1 MAIADIAI
9 NIVTK
14 GAELAKR
21 QLNSLSG
28 SAGKSGNMMSK
39 LATGAKLAG
48 VALAVGLAKGLTSA
62 VQEFTAFNDKM
73 TQSLAIMNTTVEQQK
88 AMENQAIA
96 VSRETRI
103 SAEQSAEAFFF
114 LASAGLNAEQS
125 ISALPQVARFAQAG
139 MFDMATATDLATD
152 AQSALGMTVDDAQQ
166 NLDNLTK
173 VTDVLVKAN
182 TLANSSVQQFSE
194 ALTNKAGSALKVAN
208 KGIEEGVAVLSAF
221 ADRGVKG
228 AEAGEKL
235 NQLLRDIPRA
245 TAKNSEEFKKLGLN
259 MFDTE
264 GNMKNV
270 ADIIE
275 ELDSVLAPM
284 SDELKASTLDQ
295 LGLNRGV
302 ADAVKI
308 LSGAGDEIRAYESAL
323 MQSGGTT
330 QDVADKQMGSLKAQ
344 LDIMTNAFSELG
356 ILLGD
361 TIAPILISI
370 VQKVTDIVTS
380 FSDFI
385 KNQKEVTAEVK
396 KNVEEAKKQEGLY
409 GTKLPRAYS
418 LYGSGVNTATD
429 ATTDFRTATEKAID
443 IGTKYAD
450 MNNGRLATDQII
462 ADALEKHT
470 RETEKN
476 TDAMEEQTEQ
486 AKEFA
491 DTMKAKLLPSLQSVV
506 DAQDKLKDIQDRITD
521 AEEDRDEASKN
532 LTKAQKELENASL
545 QVSVA
550 EQKLAD
556 AKDKA
561 KQVTLEEKLAIAQQ
575 EETIRKLVET
585 EERNEIQELQLA
597 IAKEK
602 LTELIE
608 ASTGATREQLT
619 AERELERALE
629 AEQRATERVTKAQE
643 ALTKAQKELNEV
655 TAKTPKNLLEIAMA
669 KKQLDDALKNLDA
682 LGDFELGLE
691 HLVESTGMKL
701 QDLIDM
707 ANAIKSGNNISVGT
721 GGSSV
726 SGGGDGGSS
735 GSEMFDGDGV
745 SDGGAGSDVI
755 PSRVP
760 ASQRLASTVLF
771 TQNLKFEN
779 PKLEGDELALKV
791 AEQVR
796 RATRNGIKVIT

>member
-9 NIVTK
+9 QIVTK
-14 GAELAKR
+14 GADLAKN
-21 QLNSLSG
+21 QLNKLGG
-28 SAGKSGNMMSK
+28 SAGKSGKMMSK
-39 LATGAKLAG
+39 LATAGKVAGIAIG
-48 VALAVGLAKGLTSA
+48 VALVKGMTKA
-62 VQEFTAFNDKM
+62 TQEFIAFNDKM
-73 TQSLAIMNTTVEQQK
+73 TQSIAIMDTTIEQQK
-88 AMENQAIA
+88 AMEAQAIA

-125 ISALPQVARFAQAG
+125 ISALPQVAKFAQAG

-152 AQSALGMTVDDAQQ
+152 AQSALGLTVDDAQQ

-308 LSGAGDEIRAYESAL
+308 LSGAGDEIRNYEQAL
-323 MQSGGTT
+323 MESGGTT
-330 QDVADKQMGSLKAQ
+330 EEVADKQMGSLKAQ
-344 LDIMTNAFSELG
+344 LDIMSNAFSELG
-356 ILLGD
+356 ILLGE
-361 TIAPILISI
+361 TIAPILVSI
-370 VQKVTDIVTS
+370 VGKVTDIVQG

-385 KNQKEVTAEVK
+385 KNQKEVQSEIR
-396 KNVEEAKKQEGLY
+396 KNVQEAEDLNEIY

-418 LYGSGVNTATD
+418 LYNSEVKNNEELMKD
-429 ATTDFRTATEKAID
+429 SRTATERAID
-443 IGTKYAD
+443 VGMALHRQQNKRVTTEDIISEA
-450 MNNGRLATDQII
+450 LAN
-462 ADALEKHT
+462 HT
-470 RETEKN
+470 RESEKN
-476 TDAMEEQTEQ
+476 TEAMEEATEQ
-486 AKEFA
+486 AKEYA
-491 DTMKAKLLPSLQSVV
+491 ENIQKNMLPSL
-506 DAQDKLKDIQDRITD
+506 DAVISAQNKLKDIQERVRD
-521 AEEDRDEASKN
+521 AEEDRDEASKEV
-532 LTKAQKELENASL
+532 TKSQEKLEIASQKVLD
-545 QVSVA
+545 A
-550 EQKLAD
+550 EEALFRAKEEAKLVT
-556 AKDKA
+556 DK
-561 KQVTLEEKLAIAQQ
+561 EKLAILQQ
-575 EETIRKLVET
+575 EEAIRKL
-585 EERNEIQELQLA
+585 EESEEKNEIQELQLA

-608 ASTGATREQLT
+608 ASTGATREQET
-619 AERELERALE
+619 AERNLLQAQEEEERALE
-629 AEQRATERVTKAQE
+629 RLTKAQDK
-643 ALTKAQKELNEV
+643 LTKAQKELNEV
-655 TAKTPKNLLEIAMA
+655 TAKTPENLLEIAMA
-669 KKQLDDALKNLDA
+669 KKELDEALKNLDA
-682 LGDFELGLE
+682 LGSFDEAMGF
-691 HLVESTGMKL
+691 LVESTGMKL

-707 ANAIKSGNNISVGT
+707 ANAIKSGEDIAITSL
-721 GGSSV
+721 GGASSSV
-726 SGGGDGGSS
+726 KTGT
-735 GSEMFDGDGV
+735 DGV
-745 SDGGAGSDVI
+745 EVGEDIVSPTAPSGRAGSGMEALQRAGAVVI
-755 PSRVP
+755 
-760 ASQRLASTVLF
+760 
-771 TQNLKFEN
+771 TQNIN
-779 PKLEGDELALKV
+779 VEGKDANAQALDIID
-791 AEQVR
+791 ALN
-796 RATRNGIKVIT
+796 RAKRNGQRVVF

>member
-9 NIVTK
+9 QIVTK
-14 GAELAKR
+14 GADLAKN
-21 QLNSLSG
+21 QLNKLGG
-28 SAGKSGNMMSK
+28 SADKSGKMMGK
-39 LATGAKLAG
+39 LATAGKVAGIAIG
-48 VALAVGLAKGLTSA
+48 VALVKGMTKA
-62 VQEFTAFNDKM
+62 TQEFIAFNDKM
-73 TQSLAIMNTTVEQQK
+73 TQSIAIMDTTIEQQK
-88 AMENQAIA
+88 AMEAQAIA

-125 ISALPQVARFAQAG
+125 ISALPQVAKFAQAG

-152 AQSALGMTVDDAQQ
+152 AQSALGLTVDDAQQ

-308 LSGAGDEIRAYESAL
+308 LSGAGDEIRNYEQAL

-344 LDIMTNAFSELG
+344 LDIMSNAFSELG
-356 ILLGD
+356 ILLGE
-361 TIAPILISI
+361 TIAPVLTSI
-370 VQKVTDIVTS
+370 VQKVTDIVQG

-385 KNQKEVTAEVK
+385 KNQREVTKEIRANVQEAEDM
-396 KNVEEAKKQEGLY
+396 NSIY
-409 GTKLPRAYS
+409 GTKLPRTYS
-418 LYGSGVNTATD
+418 LYTQEVKNSEEALKD
-429 ATTDFRTATEKAID
+429 SRTATERAID
-443 IGTKYAD
+443 VGMALHRQQDRRITTEDIISEA
-450 MNNGRLATDQII
+450 LAN
-462 ADALEKHT
+462 HT
-470 RETEKN
+470 RESEKN
-476 TDAMEEQTEQ
+476 TEAIEEQTE
-486 AKEFA
+486 ASAEFA
-491 DTMKAKLLPSLQSVV
+491 ESIQKNMLPSL
-506 DAQDKLKDIQDRITD
+506 DAVISAQNKLKDIQERVRD
-521 AEEDRDEASKN
+521 AEEDRDEASK
-532 LTKAQKELENASL
+532 
-545 QVSVA
+545 
-550 EQKLAD
+550 
-556 AKDKA
+556 
-561 KQVTLEEKLAIAQQ
+561 QVTKSQELLEKASQKVLDAEDALLRAKEEAKKVTDKEKLAILQQ
-575 EETIRKLVET
+575 EEAIRKL
-585 EERNEIQELQLA
+585 EESEEKNEIQELQLA

-608 ASTGATREQLT
+608 ASTGATREQET
-619 AERELERALE
+619 AERELLQAQEEEERALE
-629 AEQRATERVTKAQE
+629 RLTKAQDK
-643 ALTKAQKELNEV
+643 LVKAQKELNEV
-655 TAKTPKNLLEIAMA
+655 TAKTPENLLEIAMA
-669 KKQLDDALKNLDA
+669 KKELDEALKNLNA
-682 LGDFELGLE
+682 LGNFEEAME

-701 QDLIDM
+701 QDLINM
-707 ANAIKSGNNISVGT
+707 ANAIKSGEDIAITST
-721 GGSSV
+721 GG
-726 SGGGDGGSS
+726 
-735 GSEMFDGDGV
+735 GSESVKTGTDGSEVDADIV
-745 SDGGAGSDVI
+745 SPTAPTSRAGAGMEALARNNAVVI
-755 PSRVP
+755 H
-760 ASQRLASTVLF
+760 
-771 TQNLKFEN
+771 QNIN
-779 PKLEGDELALKV
+779 VEGKDANAQALDIID
-791 AEQVR
+791 ALN
-796 RATRNGIKVIT
+796 RAKRNGQRVVF

>member
-9 NIVTK
+9 QIVTK
-14 GAELAKR
+14 GADLAKN
-21 QLNSLSG
+21 QLNKLGG
-28 SAGKSGNMMSK
+28 SADKSSKMMGK
-39 LATGAKLAG
+39 LATAGKVAGLAIG
-48 VALAVGLAKGLTSA
+48 VALVKGMTKA
-62 VQEFTAFNDKM
+62 TQEFIAFNDKM
-73 TQSLAIMNTTVEQQK
+73 TQSIAIMDTTVEQQK
-88 AMENQAIA
+88 AMEAQAIA

-125 ISALPQVARFAQAG
+125 ISALPQVAKFAQAG
-139 MFDMATATDLATD
+139 MIDMATATDLATD
-152 AQSALGMTVDDAQQ
+152 AQSALGLTVDDAQQ

-308 LSGAGDEIRAYESAL
+308 LSGAGDEIRNYEQAL

-344 LDIMTNAFSELG
+344 LDIMSNAFSELG
-356 ILLGD
+356 ILLGE
-361 TIAPILISI
+361 TIAPVLTSI
-370 VQKVTDIVTS
+370 VQKVTDIVQG

-385 KNQKEVTAEVK
+385 KNQREVTKEIRANVQEAEDM
-396 KNVEEAKKQEGLY
+396 NSIY
-409 GTKLPRAYS
+409 GTKLPRTYS
-418 LYGSGVNTATD
+418 LYTQEVKNSEEALKD
-429 ATTDFRTATEKAID
+429 SRTATERAID
-443 IGTKYAD
+443 VGMALHRQQDRRITTEDIISEA
-450 MNNGRLATDQII
+450 LAN
-462 ADALEKHT
+462 HT
-470 RETEKN
+470 RESEKN
-476 TDAMEEQTEQ
+476 TEAIEEQTE
-486 AKEFA
+486 ASAEFA
-491 DTMKAKLLPSLQSVV
+491 ESIQKNMLPSL
-506 DAQDKLKDIQDRITD
+506 DAVISAQNKLKDIQERVRD
-521 AEEDRDEASKN
+521 AEEDRDEASK
-532 LTKAQKELENASL
+532 
-545 QVSVA
+545 
-550 EQKLAD
+550 
-556 AKDKA
+556 
-561 KQVTLEEKLAIAQQ
+561 QVTKSQELLEKASQKVLDAEDALLRAKEEAKKVTDKEKLAILQQ
-575 EETIRKLVET
+575 EEAIRKL
-585 EERNEIQELQLA
+585 EESEEKNEIQELQLA

-608 ASTGATREQLT
+608 ASTGATREQET
-619 AERELERALE
+619 AERELLQAQEEEERALE
-629 AEQRATERVTKAQE
+629 RLTKAQDK
-643 ALTKAQKELNEV
+643 LVKAQKELNEV
-655 TAKTPKNLLEIAMA
+655 TAKTPENLLEIAMA
-669 KKQLDDALKNLDA
+669 KKELDEALKNLNA
-682 LGDFELGLE
+682 LGNFEEAME

-701 QDLIDM
+701 QDLINM
-707 ANAIKSGNNISVGT
+707 ANAIKSGEDIAITST
-721 GGSSV
+721 GG
-726 SGGGDGGSS
+726 
-735 GSEMFDGDGV
+735 GSESVKTGTDGSEVDADIV
-745 SDGGAGSDVI
+745 SPTAPTSRAGAGMEALARNNAVVI
-755 PSRVP
+755 H
-760 ASQRLASTVLF
+760 
-771 TQNLKFEN
+771 QNIN
-779 PKLEGDELALKV
+779 VEGKDANAQALDIID
-791 AEQVR
+791 ALN
-796 RATRNGIKVIT
+796 RAKRNGQRVVF

>member
-1 MAIADIAI
+1 
-9 NIVTK
+9 
-14 GAELAKR
+14 
-21 QLNSLSG
+21 
-28 SAGKSGNMMSK
+28 MMGK
-39 LATGAKLAG
+39 LATAGKVAGIAIG
-48 VALAVGLAKGLTSA
+48 VALVKGMTKA
-62 VQEFTAFNDKM
+62 TQEFIAFNDKM
-73 TQSLAIMNTTVEQQK
+73 TQSIAIMDTTIEQQK
-88 AMENQAIA
+88 AMEAQAIA

-125 ISALPQVARFAQAG
+125 ISALPQVAKFAQAG

-308 LSGAGDEIRAYESAL
+308 LSGAGDEIRNYEQAL

-344 LDIMTNAFSELG
+344 LDIMSNAFSELG
-356 ILLGD
+356 ILLGE
-361 TIAPILISI
+361 TIAPVLTSI
-370 VQKVTDIVTS
+370 VQKVTDIVQG

-385 KNQKEVTAEVK
+385 KNQREVTKEIRANVQEAEDM
-396 KNVEEAKKQEGLY
+396 NSIY
-409 GTKLPRAYS
+409 GTKLPRTYS
-418 LYGSGVNTATD
+418 LYTQEVKNSEEALKD
-429 ATTDFRTATEKAID
+429 SRTATERAID
-443 IGTKYAD
+443 VGMALHRQQDRRITTEDIISEA
-450 MNNGRLATDQII
+450 LAN
-462 ADALEKHT
+462 HT
-470 RETEKN
+470 RESEKN
-476 TDAMEEQTEQ
+476 TEAIEEQTE
-486 AKEFA
+486 ASAEFA
-491 DTMKAKLLPSLQSVV
+491 ESIQKNMLPSL
-506 DAQDKLKDIQDRITD
+506 DAVISAQNKLKDIQERVRD
-521 AEEDRDEASKN
+521 AEEDRDEASK
-532 LTKAQKELENASL
+532 
-545 QVSVA
+545 
-550 EQKLAD
+550 
-556 AKDKA
+556 
-561 KQVTLEEKLAIAQQ
+561 QVTKSQELLEKASQKVLDAEDALLRAKEEAKKVTDKEKLAILQQ
-575 EETIRKLVET
+575 EEAIRKL
-585 EERNEIQELQLA
+585 EESEEKNEIQELQLA

-608 ASTGATREQLT
+608 ASTGATREQET
-619 AERELERALE
+619 AERELLQAQEEEERALE
-629 AEQRATERVTKAQE
+629 RLTKAQDK
-643 ALTKAQKELNEV
+643 LVKAQKELNEV
-655 TAKTPKNLLEIAMA
+655 TAKTPENLLEIAMA
-669 KKQLDDALKNLDA
+669 KKELDEALKNLNA
-682 LGDFELGLE
+682 LGNFEEAME

-701 QDLIDM
+701 QDLINM
-707 ANAIKSGNNISVGT
+707 ANAIKSGEDIAITST
-721 GGSSV
+721 GG
-726 SGGGDGGSS
+726 
-735 GSEMFDGDGV
+735 GSESVKTGTDGSEVDADIV
-745 SDGGAGSDVI
+745 SPTAPTSRAGAGMEALARNNAVVI
-755 PSRVP
+755 H
-760 ASQRLASTVLF
+760 
-771 TQNLKFEN
+771 QNIN
-779 PKLEGDELALKV
+779 VEGKDANAQALDIID
-791 AEQVR
+791 ALN
-796 RATRNGIKVIT
+796 RAKRNGQRVVF

>member
-9 NIVTK
+9 QIVTK
-14 GAELAKR
+14 GADLAKN
-21 QLNSLSG
+21 QLNKLGG
-28 SAGKSGNMMSK
+28 SADKSGKMMGK
-39 LATGAKLAG
+39 LATAGKVAGIAIG
-48 VALAVGLAKGLTSA
+48 VALVKGMTKA
-62 VQEFTAFNDKM
+62 TQEFIAFNDKM
-73 TQSLAIMNTTVEQQK
+73 TQSIAIMDTTVEQQK
-88 AMENQAIA
+88 AMEAQAIA

-125 ISALPQVARFAQAG
+125 ISALPQVAKFAQAG

-308 LSGAGDEIRAYESAL
+308 LSGAGDEIRNYEQAL

-344 LDIMTNAFSELG
+344 LDIMSNAFSELG
-356 ILLGD
+356 ILLGE
-361 TIAPILISI
+361 TIAPVLTSI
-370 VQKVTDIVTS
+370 VQKVTDIVQG

-385 KNQKEVTAEVK
+385 KNQREVTKEIRANVQEAEDM
-396 KNVEEAKKQEGLY
+396 NSIY
-409 GTKLPRAYS
+409 GTKLPRTYS
-418 LYGSGVNTATD
+418 LYTQEVKNSEEALKD
-429 ATTDFRTATEKAID
+429 SRTATERAID
-443 IGTKYAD
+443 VGMALHRQQDRRITTEDIISEA
-450 MNNGRLATDQII
+450 LAN
-462 ADALEKHT
+462 HT
-470 RETEKN
+470 RESEKN
-476 TDAMEEQTEQ
+476 TEAIEEQTE
-486 AKEFA
+486 ASAEFA
-491 DTMKAKLLPSLQSVV
+491 ESIQKNMLPSL
-506 DAQDKLKDIQDRITD
+506 DAVISAQNKLKDIQERVRD
-521 AEEDRDEASKN
+521 AEEDRDEASK
-532 LTKAQKELENASL
+532 
-545 QVSVA
+545 
-550 EQKLAD
+550 
-556 AKDKA
+556 
-561 KQVTLEEKLAIAQQ
+561 QVTKSQELLEKASQKVLDAEDALLRAKEEAKKVTDKEKLAILQQ
-575 EETIRKLVET
+575 EEAIRKL
-585 EERNEIQELQLA
+585 EESEEKNEIQELQLA

-608 ASTGATREQLT
+608 ASTGATREQET
-619 AERELERALE
+619 AERELLQAQEEEERALE
-629 AEQRATERVTKAQE
+629 RLTKAQDK
-643 ALTKAQKELNEV
+643 LVKAQKELNEV
-655 TAKTPKNLLEIAMA
+655 TAKTPENLLEIAMA
-669 KKQLDDALKNLDA
+669 KKELDEALKNLNA
-682 LGDFELGLE
+682 LGNFEEAME

-701 QDLIDM
+701 QDLINM
-707 ANAIKSGNNISVGT
+707 ANAIKSGEDIAITST
-721 GGSSV
+721 GG
-726 SGGGDGGSS
+726 
-735 GSEMFDGDGV
+735 GSESVKTGTDGSEVDADIV
-745 SDGGAGSDVI
+745 SPTAPTSRAGAGMEALARNNAVVI
-755 PSRVP
+755 H
-760 ASQRLASTVLF
+760 
-771 TQNLKFEN
+771 QNIN
-779 PKLEGDELALKV
+779 VEGKDANAQALDIID
-791 AEQVR
+791 ALN
-796 RATRNGIKVIT
+796 RAKRNGQRVVF

>member
-9 NIVTK
+9 QIVTK
-14 GAELAKR
+14 GADLAKN
-21 QLNSLSG
+21 QLNKLGG
-28 SAGKSGNMMSK
+28 SADKSGKMMGK
-39 LATGAKLAG
+39 LATAGKVAGIAIG
-48 VALAVGLAKGLTSA
+48 VALVKGMTKA
-62 VQEFTAFNDKM
+62 TQEFIAFNDKM
-73 TQSLAIMNTTVEQQK
+73 TQSIAIMDTTIEQQK
-88 AMENQAIA
+88 AMEAQAIA

-125 ISALPQVARFAQAG
+125 ISALPQVAKFAQAG

-182 TLANSSVQQFSE
+182 TLANSSVLQFSE

-284 SDELKASTLDQ
+284 SNELKASTLDQ

-308 LSGAGDEIRAYESAL
+308 LSGAGDEIRNYEQAL

-344 LDIMTNAFSELG
+344 LDIMSNAFSELG
-356 ILLGD
+356 ILLGE
-361 TIAPILISI
+361 TIAPVLTSI
-370 VQKVTDIVTS
+370 VQKVTDIVQG

-385 KNQKEVTAEVK
+385 KNQREVTKEIRANVQEAEDM
-396 KNVEEAKKQEGLY
+396 NSIY
-409 GTKLPRAYS
+409 GTKLPRTYS
-418 LYGSGVNTATD
+418 LYTQEVKNSEEALKD
-429 ATTDFRTATEKAID
+429 SRTATERAID
-443 IGTKYAD
+443 VGMALHRQQDRRITTEDIISEA
-450 MNNGRLATDQII
+450 LAN
-462 ADALEKHT
+462 HT
-470 RETEKN
+470 RESEKN
-476 TDAMEEQTEQ
+476 TEAIEEQTE
-486 AKEFA
+486 ASAEFA
-491 DTMKAKLLPSLQSVV
+491 ESIQKNMLPSL
-506 DAQDKLKDIQDRITD
+506 DAVISAQNKLKDIQERVRD
-521 AEEDRDEASKN
+521 AEEDRDEASK
-532 LTKAQKELENASL
+532 
-545 QVSVA
+545 
-550 EQKLAD
+550 
-556 AKDKA
+556 
-561 KQVTLEEKLAIAQQ
+561 QVTKSQELLEKASQKVLDAEDALLRAKEEAKKVTDKEKLAILQQ
-575 EETIRKLVET
+575 EEAIRKL
-585 EERNEIQELQLA
+585 EESEEKNEIQELQLA

-608 ASTGATREQLT
+608 ASTGATREQET
-619 AERELERALE
+619 AERELLQAQEEEERALE
-629 AEQRATERVTKAQE
+629 RLTKAQDK
-643 ALTKAQKELNEV
+643 LVKAQKELNEV
-655 TAKTPKNLLEIAMA
+655 TAKTPENLLEIAMA
-669 KKQLDDALKNLDA
+669 KKELDEALKNLNA
-682 LGDFELGLE
+682 LGNFEEAME

-701 QDLIDM
+701 QDLINM
-707 ANAIKSGNNISVGT
+707 ANAIKSGEDIAITST
-721 GGSSV
+721 GG
-726 SGGGDGGSS
+726 
-735 GSEMFDGDGV
+735 GSESVKTGTDGSEVDADIV
-745 SDGGAGSDVI
+745 SPTAPTSRAGAGMEALARNNAVVI
-755 PSRVP
+755 H
-760 ASQRLASTVLF
+760 
-771 TQNLKFEN
+771 QNIN
-779 PKLEGDELALKV
+779 VEGKDANAQALDIID
-791 AEQVR
+791 ALN
-796 RATRNGIKVIT
+796 RAKRNGQRVVF

>member
-9 NIVTK
+9 QIVTK
-14 GAELAKR
+14 GADLAKN
-21 QLNSLSG
+21 QLNKLGG
-28 SAGKSGNMMSK
+28 SAGKSGKMMGK
-39 LATGAKLAG
+39 LATAGKVAGIAIG
-48 VALAVGLAKGLTSA
+48 VALVKGMTKA
-62 VQEFTAFNDKM
+62 TQEFIAFNDKM
-73 TQSLAIMNTTVEQQK
+73 TQSIAIMDTTIEQQK
-88 AMENQAIA
+88 AMEAQAIA

-103 SAEQSAEAFFF
+103 GAEQSAEAFFF

-152 AQSALGMTVDDAQQ
+152 AQSALGLTVDDAQQ

-308 LSGAGDEIRAYESAL
+308 LSGAGDEIRNYEQAL

-344 LDIMTNAFSELG
+344 LDIMSNAFSELG
-356 ILLGD
+356 ILLGE
-361 TIAPILISI
+361 TIAPILTSI
-370 VQKVTDIVTS
+370 VQKVTDIVQG

-385 KNQKEVTAEVK
+385 KNQREVSKEVR
-396 KNVEEAKKQEGLY
+396 KNVEEAKEQNKIY
-409 GTKLPRAYS
+409 GTELPRAYS
-418 LYGSGVNTATD
+418 LYGSGVKESTD
-429 ATTDFRTATEKAID
+429 AIKDNRTATQIAID
-443 IGTKYAD
+443 VGMALHNQQNRRITTEDIISEALANHTKES
-450 MNNGRLATDQII
+450 
-462 ADALEKHT
+462 EKT
-470 RETEKN
+470 TE
-476 TDAMEEQTEQ
+476 AIEEQTE
-486 AKEFA
+486 ASAEYAENIKKN
-491 DTMKAKLLPSLQSVV
+491 MLPALDAVV
-506 DAQDKLKDIQDRITD
+506 SAQNKLKDIQERVKD
-521 AEEDRDEASKN
+521 AEEDRDDASKEV
-532 LTKAQKELENASL
+532 TKSQKLLEQASL
-545 QVSVA
+545 KVLDA
-550 EQKLAD
+550 EEALFR
-556 AKDKA
+556 AKEEA
-561 KQVTLEEKLAIAQQ
+561 KKVTLEEKLAIAQQ

-597 IAKEK
+597 LAKEK

-608 ASTGATREQLT
+608 QSTGATREQLS
-619 AERELERALE
+619 AQRELERAFE
-629 AEQRATERVTKAQE
+629 EEERAMENLTKAE
-643 ALTKAQKELNEV
+643 EKLIKAQKELNEV
-655 TAKTPKNLLEIAMA
+655 TAQTPENLLEIAMA
-669 KKQLDDALKNLDA
+669 KKELDDALTNLNA
-682 LGDFELGLE
+682 LGSFEEAMGF
-691 HLVESTGMKL
+691 LVESTGMKL
-701 QDLIDM
+701 QDLMNM
-707 ANAIKSGNNISVGT
+707 ANAIKSGKDIAITST
-721 GGSSV
+721 GG
-726 SGGGDGGSS
+726 
-735 GSEMFDGDGV
+735 GSESIKTGVDGSEVDADIV
-745 SDGGAGSDVI
+745 SPTAPSSRAGAGMEALARNNAVVI
-755 PSRVP
+755 H
-760 ASQRLASTVLF
+760 
-771 TQNLKFEN
+771 QNIN
-779 PKLEGDELALKV
+779 VEGKDANAQALDIID
-791 AEQVR
+791 ALN
-796 RATRNGIKVIT
+796 RAKRNGQRVVF

>member
-9 NIVTK
+9 QIVTK
-14 GAELAKR
+14 GADLAKR
-21 QLNSLSG
+21 QLNNLSG
-28 SAGKSGNMMSK
+28 SADKSGKMMGK
-39 LATGAKLAG
+39 LATAGKVAGLAIG
-48 VALAVGLAKGLTSA
+48 VALVKGMTKA
-62 VQEFTAFNDKM
+62 TQEFIAFNDKM
-73 TQSLAIMNTTVEQQK
+73 TQSIAIMDTTIEQQK
-88 AMENQAIA
+88 AMEAQAIA

-125 ISALPQVARFAQAG
+125 ISALPQVAKFAQAG

-245 TAKNSEEFKKLGLN
+245 TAKNSEEFEKLGLS

-308 LSGAGDEIRAYESAL
+308 LSGAGDEIRAYEQAL

-330 QDVADKQMGSLKAQ
+330 EEVADKQMGSLKAQ
-344 LDIMTNAFSELG
+344 LDIMSNAFSELG
-356 ILLGD
+356 ILLGQ
-361 TIAPILISI
+361 TIAPVLTSI
-370 VQKVTDIVTS
+370 VEKVTDIVQG

-385 KNQKEVTAEVK
+385 KNQREVTKEIKA
-396 KNVEEAKKQEGLY
+396 NVEQAKDQNKIY
-409 GTKLPRAYS
+409 GTELPRAYS
-418 LYGSGVNTATD
+418 LYGSGVKNSTD
-429 ATTDFRTATEKAID
+429 LVKDSRTATERAID
-443 IGTKYAD
+443 V
-450 MNNGRLATDQII
+450 GRALHEQQNRRITTEDII
-462 ADALEKHT
+462 ADALANHT
-470 RETEKN
+470 RESEKTTE
-476 TDAMEEQTEQ
+476 AIEEQTEVS
-486 AKEFA
+486 AEYAENIKKN
-491 DTMKAKLLPSLQSVV
+491 MLPALDAVV
-506 DAQDKLKDIQDRITD
+506 SAQNKLKDIQERVKD
-521 AEEDRDEASKN
+521 AEEDRDDASKEV
-532 LTKAQKELENASL
+532 TKSQKELEKAS
-545 QVSVA
+545 QKVIDA
-550 EQKLAD
+550 EEALFR
-556 AKDKA
+556 AKEEA
-561 KQVTLEEKLAIAQQ
+561 KKVTLEEKLAIAQQ
-575 EETIRKLVET
+575 REAIQQLTEI
-585 EERNEIQELQLA
+585 EERNTVEELKLA
-597 IAKEK
+597 LAKEK

-608 ASTGATREQLT
+608 ASTGATREQET
-619 AERELERALE
+619 AERELLRAQEEEERALE
-629 AEQRATERVTKAQE
+629 RLTKAQDKLVE
-643 ALTKAQKELNEV
+643 AQKELNEV
-655 TAKTPKNLLEIAMA
+655 TAKTPENLLEIAMA
-669 KKQLDDALKNLDA
+669 KKELDDALTNLNA
-682 LGDFELGLE
+682 LGSFEDAMT

-701 QDLIDM
+701 QDLINM
-707 ANAIKSGNNISVGT
+707 ATSIKSGEDIAITSSAGAQPVMTGT
-721 GGSSV
+721 DGTEVPADVV
-726 SGGGDGGSS
+726 SPTAPTSR
-735 GSEMFDGDGV
+735 
-745 SDGGAGSDVI
+745 AGSGIEALQRAGAVVI
-755 PSRVP
+755 H
-760 ASQRLASTVLF
+760 
-771 TQNLKFEN
+771 QNIN
-779 PKLEGDELALKV
+779 VEGKDANAQALDIID
-791 AEQVR
+791 ALN
-796 RATRNGIKVIT
+796 RAKRNGQRVVF

>member
-9 NIVTK
+9 QIVTK
-14 GAELAKR
+14 GADLAKN
-21 QLNSLSG
+21 QLNKLGG
-28 SAGKSGNMMSK
+28 SADKSSKMMGK
-39 LATGAKLAG
+39 LATAGKVAGIAIG
-48 VALAVGLAKGLTSA
+48 VALVKGMTKA
-62 VQEFTAFNDKM
+62 TQEFIAFNDKM
-73 TQSLAIMNTTVEQQK
+73 TQSIAIMDTTIEQQK
-88 AMENQAIA
+88 AMEAQAIA

-125 ISALPQVARFAQAG
+125 ISALPQVAKFAQAG

-245 TAKNSEEFKKLGLN
+245 TAKNSEEFAKLGLS

-308 LSGAGDEIRAYESAL
+308 LSGAGDEIRNYEQAL

-344 LDIMTNAFSELG
+344 LDIMSNAFSELG
-356 ILLGD
+356 ILLGE
-361 TIAPILISI
+361 TIAPVLTSI
-370 VQKVTDIVTS
+370 VQKVTDIVQG

-385 KNQKEVTAEVK
+385 KNQREVTKEIRANVQEAEDM
-396 KNVEEAKKQEGLY
+396 NSIY
-409 GTKLPRAYS
+409 GTKLPRTYS
-418 LYGSGVNTATD
+418 LYTQEVKNSEEALKD
-429 ATTDFRTATEKAID
+429 SRTATERAID
-443 IGTKYAD
+443 VGMALHRQQDRRITTEDIISEA
-450 MNNGRLATDQII
+450 LAN
-462 ADALEKHT
+462 HT
-470 RETEKN
+470 RESEKN
-476 TDAMEEQTEQ
+476 TEAIEEQTE
-486 AKEFA
+486 ASAEFA
-491 DTMKAKLLPSLQSVV
+491 ESIQKNMLPSL
-506 DAQDKLKDIQDRITD
+506 DAVISAQNKLKDIQERVRD
-521 AEEDRDEASKN
+521 AEEDRDEASK
-532 LTKAQKELENASL
+532 
-545 QVSVA
+545 
-550 EQKLAD
+550 
-556 AKDKA
+556 
-561 KQVTLEEKLAIAQQ
+561 QVTKSQELLEKASQKVLDAEDALLRAKEEAKKVTDKEKLAILQQ
-575 EETIRKLVET
+575 EEAIRKL
-585 EERNEIQELQLA
+585 EESEEKNEIQELQLA

-608 ASTGATREQLT
+608 ASTGATREQET
-619 AERELERALE
+619 AERELLQAQEEEERALE
-629 AEQRATERVTKAQE
+629 RLTKAQDK
-643 ALTKAQKELNEV
+643 LVKAQKELNEV
-655 TAKTPKNLLEIAMA
+655 TAKTPENLLEIAMA
-669 KKQLDDALKNLDA
+669 KKELDEALKNLNA
-682 LGDFELGLE
+682 LGNFEEAME

-701 QDLIDM
+701 QDLINM
-707 ANAIKSGNNISVGT
+707 ANAIKSGEDIAITST
-721 GGSSV
+721 GG
-726 SGGGDGGSS
+726 
-735 GSEMFDGDGV
+735 GSESVKTGTDGSEVDADIV
-745 SDGGAGSDVI
+745 SPTAPTSRAGAGMEALARNNAVVI
-755 PSRVP
+755 H
-760 ASQRLASTVLF
+760 
-771 TQNLKFEN
+771 QNIN
-779 PKLEGDELALKV
+779 VEGKDANAQALDIID
-791 AEQVR
+791 ALN
-796 RATRNGIKVIT
+796 RAKRNGQRVVF